1 MGSRTRTVSGHHVA
15 QKDSLQA
22 CLLYSVV
29 VLLAIVRTWVV
40 GLGTYTLECGNY
52 FGGVLVLL
60 KSFVLSLFFVFSAVV
75 GAEEINGESFRAY
88 VAEVRTEALSRGIRS
103 ETLDV
108 AFVGVEPDPR
118 VITFDRR
125 QPEFVQSFAQYLD
138 LRVSES
144 RIRQAREY
152 YAAEKVLLDEI
163 GDAYD
168 VDGEYLVA
176 FWGLETNFGR
186 YQGKYDI
193 VRSLATLGHD
203 ARRSAF
209 FTKEL
214 YEALHILD
222 EGHVSKESFVGGWAG
237 AMGQNQF
244 MPSTFVGYA
253 VDYDGDGRKDI
264 WANKKDVWASIANYL
279 QRHGWRKDAG
289 WGFKIDA
296 TSVFPAPTAVAA
308 GCRAL
313 RHHSQKLILPEWQ
326 AMGVAVEGSDSAET
340 YALIKRADGDQF
352 SYLVGGNFRAILS
365 YNCANKYAV
374 SVGLLADLI

>member
-1 MGSRTRTVSGHHVA
+1 MDFKTRTVFGP
-15 QKDSLQA
+15 A
-22 CLLYSVV
+22 CCIPV
-29 VLLAIVRTWVV
+29 VLLLAIGRTWVV

-52 FGGVLVLL
+52 SDGVLVLL
-60 KSFVLSLFFVFSAVV
+60 KLFSLSLLFVFSAAV
-75 GAEEINGESFRAY
+75 GAEEIDGESFSAY
-88 VAEVRTEALSRGIRS
+88 VAEVRVEALSRGIKA

-125 QPEFVQSFAQYLD
+125 QPEFVQSFAQYLE
-138 LRVSES
+138 LRVSEA

-163 GDAYD
+163 GDAYG

-203 ARRSAF
+203 VRRSEF
-209 FTKEL
+209 FAKEL
-214 YEALHILD
+214 YAALRILD

-244 MPSTFVGYA
+244 MPSTFAGYA

-264 WANKKDVWASIANYL
+264 WGNKKDVWASIANYL
-279 QRHGWRKDAG
+279 QRHGWRKDVG
-289 WGFKIDA
+289 WGFKVDA
-296 TSVFPAPTAVAA
+296 TSVFPPPGDVAA

-313 RHHSQKLILPEWQ
+313 RHHSEKLTLREWR
-326 AMGVAVEGSDSAET
+326 AMGVDVDGSDSDET
-340 YALIKRADGDQF
+340 YALIKRADGDQS